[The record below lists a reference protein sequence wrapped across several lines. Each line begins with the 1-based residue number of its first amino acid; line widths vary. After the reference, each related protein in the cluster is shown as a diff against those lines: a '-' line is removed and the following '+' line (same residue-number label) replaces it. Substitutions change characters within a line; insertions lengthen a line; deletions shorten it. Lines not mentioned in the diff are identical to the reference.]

1 MSARAY
7 VLLDT
12 FEGRAY
18 EVAQTLRNKPGVR
31 TVDVLEGPPTLVMVI
46 QARNRQRLAD
56 LTNKALASV
65 ETMTDNWQLLPV
77 QNGRNTV
84 SQS

>member
-7 VLLDT
+7 VLLDAVD
-12 FEGRAY
+12 GKAS
-18 EVAQTLRNKPGVR
+18 EVAQTLKNKSGVR
-31 TVDVLEGPPTLVMVI
+31 TVDVLEGSPDLVIVI
-46 QARNRQRLAD
+46 QARTRQRLAD

-77 QNGRNTV
+77 QNGCNTTGEA
-84 SQS
+84 

>member
-7 VLLDT
+7 VLLDAV
-12 FEGRAY
+12 EGKAH
-18 EVAQTLRNKPGVR
+18 EVAQTLRNKPGVNM
-31 TVDVLEGPPTLVMVI
+31 VDMLEGPPGLIVVM
-46 QARNRQRLAD
+46 QARTRQRLAE

-77 QNGRNTV
+77 QNGCNTV
-84 SQS
+84 GHA